1 MNCRLC
7 SSDSLN
13 LFYVQ
18 GYNDQFNYYK
28 CKNCGL
34 VNLDLDNLNIIENQQ
49 QFADRFNPAMN
60 HEIDKGGYAAFQF
73 FTKYVPVK
81 GTYMDIGCGS
91 CSVLYFAK
99 KNGWIVK
106 GLELSP
112 VFAGY
117 AKTTLNIDVEL
128 ADFLKYKESGVQYDL
143 VSLRHVLEHLPDSIL
158 AMNKIS
164 GLLKKNGY
172 AHFEFPNI
180 NSLSHRL
187 QRVRNKI
194 SFLKKKYDPSFV
206 TGHCNQFSKQT
217 FEFLLGK
224 TGFKLIR
231 WETYSFK
238 PFNNFIFNH
247 IHIGTK
253 ARAIVQKSV

>member
-1 MNCRLC
+1 MNCRIC
-7 SSDSLN
+7 NSDNLI

-18 GYNDQFNYYK
+18 GYNDQFKYYK

-34 VNLDLDNLNIIENQQ
+34 ANLDLDSINIIENQQ
-49 QFADRFNPAMN
+49 QFADRFKPVVN
-60 HEIDKGGYAAFQF
+60 HENEKGALAAFQF

-81 GTYMDIGCGS
+81 GKYMDIGCGS
-91 CSVLYFAK
+91 GSVLYFAK
-99 KNGWIVK
+99 KSGWIVK

-112 VFAGY
+112 VFTEY
-117 AKTTLNIDVEL
+117 VKNTLNIDVDL
-128 ADFLKYKESGVQYDL
+128 ADFLKYEDSEGQYDL

-180 NSLSHRL
+180 NSLSHRF
-187 QRVRNKI
+187 QRMRNKI
-194 SFLKKKYDPSFV
+194 PLMKKKYDPSFV
-206 TGHCNQFSKQT
+206 TGHCNQFTRKS
-217 FEFLLGK
+217 FEFLLAK

-238 PFNNFIFNH
+238 PFSNYFLNH

-253 ARAIVQKSV
+253 ARAIVQKSS